1 MIESISRFTLFKRK
15 KNLRGSDE
23 GGRQSGTGGTD
34 SPNVAAQPLGER
46 IHELLV
52 LSGRSRRRRSDRGD
66 MLPRGLLGGGLA
78 VLRLL
83 IAMICVVRLP
93 AQIGVCRIDGGLD
106 VIAGDGTIYEVSKW
120 GGSNG
125 PDGAGTWVI
134 LVGVWRWVLQ
144 EGAERSKAPSEKVLV
159 TLDRADVHRVTG
171 VIFRMR
177 ADGPVRLC
185 WI

>member
-1 MIESISRFTLFKRK
+1 MIKSISRCTVFNRK

-23 GGRQSGTGGTD
+23 VGRQSRTGGTN
-34 SPNVAAQPLGER
+34 PPYEAAQPLGER
-46 IHELLV
+46 IHKLLV
-52 LSGRSRRRRSDRGD
+52 LSGRSRWWRSDNGNL
-66 MLPRGLLGGGLA
+66 LPRGLLGGSLT

-83 IAMICVVRLP
+83 IAMICIVRMP
-93 AQIGVCRIDGGLD
+93 TQIGVCRIDGGLD

-125 PDGAGTWVI
+125 SDGAGAWVI
-134 LVGVWRWVLQ
+134 LVSIWRWVLQ
-144 EGAERSKAPSEKVLV
+144 EGAERSKVLSEKVV
-159 TLDRADVHRVTG
+159 VILDGADVHRVA

-185 WI
+185 RK